1 METYDF
7 LSLKTSDVLCRDVL
21 CMETPDV
28 LSLEMSDVLCEDVPF
43 METSDVLFEDV
54 LWPEMSLVLCPETSD
69 VYAETFCMQKLKKYF
84 MHVRFESKTIVPF
97 LYKMTRFFLCVSIQ
111 V

>member
-1 METYDF
+1 METYDV
-7 LSLKTSDVLCRDVL
+7 LSLKTSDILCRDVL
-21 CMETPDV
+21 CM
-28 LSLEMSDVLCEDVPF
+28 EMSDVLCEDVPF

-54 LWPEMSLVLCPETSD
+54 LWPEMSDILCPEMSD
-69 VYAETFCMQKLKKYF
+69 VYAETFCIQKLKKYF

-97 LYKMTRFFLCVSIQ
+97 LYKMTQFFLCVSIQ